1 MTNNNGLR
9 TMLSQEAAFMATM
22 KAKYHDDADVLRI
35 INYYDAARSVVLAR
49 EDRVELAMLRNQW
62 ALEAFH
68 KALGVAKQ
76 RAAHHKAQRK
86 LWQRRAK
93 AVFRLQHGR
102 LPTVAELEAAV
113 TKDWKS

>member
-1 MTNNNGLR
+1 MTLR
-9 TMLSQEAAFMATM
+9 QSQSVEASFMLDM
-22 KAKYHDDADVLRI
+22 KTKYHDNAEVLRV
-35 INYYDAARSVVLAR
+35 INYYETAQ
-49 EDRVELAMLRNQW
+49 AMLRHRADSNEMSVWRLQ
-62 ALEAFH
+62 AAAVAFH
-68 KALGVAKQ
+68 EALGVAKQ

-93 AVFRLQHGR
+93 AVFRLHHGR